1 MNISILIPSRNG
13 VEFLQ
18 WSYASICKNK
28 AGHSVEILVLDD
40 ISDKDNTWEWCES
53 TMKSDP
59 DFKAFKNETGTRFG
73 ISGGYKYLS
82 QFATKDVICHWH
94 NDMFMTIGTLDS
106 VENALYEDEYV
117 DIGYGDGWT
126 NKKAITE
133 NVVCL
138 TRIEPPIYGKPGL
151 YPEKIVWYD
160 APIDVSEWDEDKFN
174 EYMQVVP
181 LLWEGKTTEGHFAPF
196 FMFTEQYL
204 ELGLNDTIRFPKQA
218 REDSDVAFR
227 LILAEFKTIQIPH
240 FVYHFASR
248 GNRRSKHEAGNF
260 TDNPEW
266 QKIDIRSTREFVR
279 KWQTFHP
286 LHDKFY
292 KPRKPVRYKTTF
304 VVKNTTPNFISIFE
318 PWADYIDCDLDVNL
332 IDEYIKFE
340 QPNTSYDLDLK
351 FYGLPD
357 ISNIKVEIDCNTLN
371 LQSEKYITELSQ
383 IIEQD
388 EQLGQF
394 TLGNLKITIND
405 LTHYEKDLIVCK

>member
-13 VEFLQ
+13 IEFLQ
-18 WSYASICKNK
+18 WSYDSICKNK

-40 ISDKDNTWEWCES
+40 ISDKDTTWEWCES
-53 TMKSDP
+53 TMKLDS

-94 NDMFMTIGTLDS
+94 NDMFMTAGTLDAI
-106 VENALYEDEYV
+106 EDTLYEDEYV

-126 NKKAITE
+126 NKQPIRE

-138 TRIEPPIYGKPGL
+138 TRIEPPIYGDPGL

-160 APIDVSEWDEDKFN
+160 APIDVSEWDENKFN
-174 EYMQVVP
+174 DYLPVAEK
-181 LLWEGKTTEGHFAPF
+181 LWNGKTTEGHFAPF

-204 ELGLNDTIRFPKQA
+204 EIGSNDIISFKFQSRD
-218 REDSDVAFR
+218 DSDLGFR
-227 LILAEFKTIQIPH
+227 FVLAGLKTIQLPH

-248 GNRRSKHEAGNF
+248 GNRRSKHETGNF
-260 TDNPEW
+260 IDNPEW
-266 QKIDIRSTREFVR
+266 KKIDIRSTKNFIR
-279 KWQTFHP
+279 KWATIEF
-286 LHDKFY
+286 HDKLF
-292 KPRKPVRYKTTF
+292 KPTPPVRYKTVLKIT
-304 VVKNTTPNFISIFE
+304 KATPTLVEWLE
-318 PWADYIDCDLDVNL
+318 PWGDYIDCDLDVNL
-332 IDEYIKFE
+332 IDEYIAHE
-340 QPNTSYDLDLK
+340 QPNTSFDLGLK

-357 ISNIKVEIDCNTLN
+357 VQGIVVEIDGDTFNLADMKN
-371 LQSEKYITELSQ
+371 LQRLSR

-394 TLGNLKITIND
+394 ALGNLKITIND